1 MHKALNTIM
10 VSDTVTGGP
19 IIKPNYREIILKEG
33 QNYTLSCKWNRPVQ
47 IKQQDIGEEKT
58 GSFEMLLRDMPSSN
72 ETNEFEVALDLY
84 NVDKFTVGF
93 YACFD
98 RSVNDAYFLKNMMVE
113 PVNTNNISY
122 IYIYV
127 NGKKKITTKKKI
139 CSFV

>member
-10 VSDTVTGGP
+10 VSDTVTRGP

-84 NVDKFTVGF
+84 NVDKFTVGY

-98 RSVNDAYFLKNMMVE
+98 RSIRA
-113 PVNTNNISY
+113 
-122 IYIYV
+122 
-127 NGKKKITTKKKI
+127 
-139 CSFV
+139 